1 MSLLARF
8 DPGDAVTGFILVWL
22 VQTSAVILLAAFCGR
37 MVLRHR
43 AEARHSL
50 WLGTL
55 VLVLISP
62 AVEAVA
68 DRMGPTLFVVPLSI
82 PGPQA
87 TPVAEDRRSRHEIP
101 QADSVRTT
109 GELTDFRIPS
119 EFRSPLEIM
128 SMPRVEPRRI
138 EALLAASREMSRRAS
153 AVRGGLTLF
162 WAAVALAGLV
172 RMALGWRRL
181 AVLSRSAQPLDPDR
195 HARTLERLRATLG
208 IAALPTIVT
217 SATLCEPVAIGL
229 FKPRVVL
236 PEGLAEAIASDAL
249 HDVLVHECAHVVRR
263 DAWVGLLQCLAGVLL
278 WPHPL
283 VHFLNGQLQRA
294 REEVCD
300 NHVLRCGNPRS
311 YARTLL
317 ALTEQYLTKGAM
329 RPGLGL
335 LGARWTLA
343 DRVAGLLDTRRSSMT
358 RATFRMK
365 MALAA
370 TLAVAGLATSI
381 VRLDRSARA
390 DGPEAKQTEPRAVA
404 TPAVWSVEGT
414 VVDERGQPVAGAVV
428 RAVPDDGAIDGP
440 KTGMDGAFTLAL
452 GGLRLYIRGIVAE
465 TDGGSRIGL
474 VRFEDAR
481 DFSEKDPV
489 KIVLKPSR
497 QVRVRVSSSV
507 GVPIPG
513 AAVES
518 TEASFRTRATTGPD
532 GTATLRVAAD
542 AKIQWVTG
550 LKAGAGF
557 DYFENYR
564 SKPAADYPPLPGELT
579 LTLDGAQTV
588 RVNAVD
594 SAGEPI
600 PGIAIGPTHL
610 SKIGK
615 VSYANVRQRATTSA
629 ITDRQGFA
637 TFDWLPKGE
646 ADAFHFYIA
655 ADGNYTSRD
664 RPYFRRGGPAK
675 LTAHLLR
682 DTRLSGTVRLPDGQP
697 AGGILIKAEGQPR
710 SGTTIK
716 LAARTLADG
725 SYVLDAPSES
735 SYILAVIDDT
745 WAAPSLSN
753 VIAREGRAQTGLDL
767 TLTKGTLIHGQVSE
781 APDHGPAAGAKVWL
795 TEEGGPLS
803 KELRRSGFQS
813 AQLMRSLA
821 ADAEGRYHLQVGP
834 GRYFLRSPNA
844 GGTQPL
850 TVEVNNEAEIVRDL
864 ALAGTVRNTY
874 FSGVVLEKTPKGDR
888 PVAGAAV
895 RTLRAG
901 LNNSSSPS
909 TADDQGRFRML
920 RIPGEQSLYGV
931 SPDRSLAGLMP
942 LAAEADNVRLVI
954 SKAPMISGRVI
965 DSNGTPQAGR
975 SLIFKINS
983 GSDVARSGHQ
993 DFGTGTDDQGRF
1005 KVSAAPVGSYV
1016 EVSVLYPR
1024 RPNSATPR
1032 VVVRFEVSNADSMV
1046 IPDLILPTE
1055 KPTN

>member
-68 DRMGPTLFVVPLSI
+68 DRMRLRLFVVPLSI

-87 TPVAEDRRSRHEIP
+87 TAVAEDRRSRHEIP

-138 EALLAASREMSRRAS
+138 EAPLAASREMSRRAS

-181 AVLSRSAQPLDPDR
+181 AVLSRSAQPLELDR
-195 HARTLERLRATLG
+195 HERTLERLRATLG

-249 HDVLVHECAHVVRR
+249 HDVLVHECAHIVRR
-263 DAWVGLLQCLAGVLL
+263 DAWVGLSQCLAGVLL

-300 NHVLRCGNPRS
+300 NHVLRCGNPRG

-428 RAVPDDGAIDGP
+428 RAVPDDGAADGS
-440 KTGMDGAFTLAL
+440 KTAANGAFALTL
-452 GGLRLYIRGIVAE
+452 GGRHPYIRGVIAE
-465 TDGGSRIGL
+465 TDGGARIGL
-474 VRFEDAR
+474 VRFDEVRWLGA
-481 DFSEKDPV
+481 KDPV
-489 KIVLKPSR
+489 RIVLKPSR
-497 QVRVRVSSSV
+497 PVRVRVNDAAGLPV
-507 GVPIPG
+507 AG
-513 AAVES
+513 AAVE
-518 TEASFRTRATTGPD
+518 AIDLSFQTHATTGPD
-532 GTATLRVAAD
+532 GTATLRVPAD
-542 AKIQWVTG
+542 AKVRWVIG

-564 SKPAADYPPLPGELT
+564 TTPAADYPPLLADVSLILE
-579 LTLDGAQTV
+579 GAHTA

-594 SAGEPI
+594 STGQAV
-600 PGIAIGPTHL
+600 PGVEIGLTHL

-615 VSYANVRQRATTSA
+615 VSDANVRRSAIARATT
-629 ITDRQGFA
+629 DQQGFA
-637 TFDWLPKGE
+637 TFGWLPQGGLG
-646 ADAFHFYIA
+646 AFHFYIA
-655 ADGNYTSRD
+655 TNGNYTTRD
-664 RPYFRRGGPAK
+664 QPYYQRGGLAK

-682 DTRLSGTVRLPDGQP
+682 DTRLSGTVRFPDGRP
-697 AGGILIKAEGQPR
+697 AGGLLIKAEGGPR
-710 SGTTIK
+710 SGTSIN

-735 SYILAVIDDT
+735 SYIVTVVDET

-753 VIAREGRAQTGLDL
+753 VIVREGRAQGGLDFV
-767 TLTKGTLIHGQVSE
+767 LTKGTLLHGQVSE
-781 APDHGPAAGAKVWL
+781 APGRRPARGAVVWL
-795 TEEGGPLS
+795 TEEGGPVAMDV
-803 KELRRSGFQS
+803 RRSGFHAAKLMQS
-813 AQLMRSLA
+813 ST
-821 ADAEGRYHLQVGP
+821 ADANGRYHFRVGP
-834 GRYFLRSPNA
+834 GRYSLRSSNA

-874 FSGVVLEKTPKGDR
+874 FSGVVLEKTPTGDR